1 MQQLVSMHSAD
12 FVQIS
17 AWFTE
22 PSKVLCTQ
30 KLNCQSNVYNVRIM
44 LYSIEYILIMIA
56 RIPQSWRI
64 PETVKL
70 YASFIWFHI
79 AEASISNISQVS
91 CIPDIVIACNLK
103 VYIRIEMWE
112 RIAKPHNVC
121 ILVFNENER
130 KINKTT
136 KLLSFHIFNNAWG
149 HISQTNDTWIFL
161 ICKMGIT
168 SHQVKLLYCRIY
180 REYEVVTFFKNQP
193 QEI

>member
-1 MQQLVSMHSAD
+1 MNLASQPNATVSMHSVD

-22 PSKVLCTQ
+22 PFEVLCTQ
-30 KLNCQSNVYNVRIM
+30 KLNYQSNVYNVRVM

-91 CIPDIVIACNLK
+91 CIPDIVITCNLK
-103 VYIRIEMWE
+103 IYIGIEMWE
-112 RIAKPHNVC
+112 RIAKPHYVC
-121 ILVFNENER
+121 ILDFNENKR

-136 KLLSFHIFNNAWG
+136 KNSWG

-161 ICKMGIT
+161 RCKIGIA
-168 SHQVKLLYCRIY
+168 SYQGKLMYCRIY